1 MYDIIKVSLIIL
13 AWFGLISLIWQL
25 VCFEYLITGSTKR
38 SQIQSGFIIP
48 AIVLSPLV
56 LVTGFKL
63 LGIYLIFPVNILS
76 TMAEQIK
83 SGFVPGF
90 VVFLA
95 SGVCKSIYDNTYN
108 KVIQWSEKPFCLMSV
123 SYGQSKRET
132 LRYVVCS
139 SSFIDSIS
147 SSLPWVFGELFIVE
161 CIFNAPGISYEA
173 WKSAKMEDYDSMKNC
188 LLLISLSYLIIWSFQ
203 SIVSKR
209 LKKRLVNYV

>member
-95 SGVCKSIYDNTYN
+95 SGVCKSIYDNTYVDEVMN
-108 KVIQWSEKPFCLMSV
+108 MGQEEAEATMLRLAREEGIFCGVSSGGSIAAALRLNQKVSDAVIVAIVCDR
-123 SYGQSKRET
+123 GD
-132 LRYVVCS
+132 RYLS
-139 SSFIDSIS
+139 S
-147 SSLPWVFGELFIVE
+147 GLF
-161 CIFNAPGISYEA
+161 
-173 WKSAKMEDYDSMKNC
+173 NC
-188 LLLISLSYLIIWSFQ
+188 
-203 SIVSKR
+203 
-209 LKKRLVNYV
+209 